1 MFAPQHNHRCLT
13 GIFGAG
19 VRSAWP
25 LLLAACCVLPA
36 RAQVYGGESA
46 SGSLVLSYMPTAEA
60 TQLVVDAPAVAPEA
74 ALSLAP
80 GATGS
85 EPLLA
90 GQSVKVPVL
99 PDQYRTLILKVAREQ
114 RVSAPLI
121 AAVAAAE
128 SGFDARARSPKGAV
142 GLMQLMPETARRFR
156 VADRLSPEQSVR
168 GGAAYLRWLSEH
180 FNANLEHVIAA
191 YNAGETAVER
201 AGGLPPYAETRA
213 YLPRVMGYLRHFTQ
227 LFGQIPA

>member
-1 MFAPQHNHRCLT
+1 MSAPQDDHHCQT
-13 GIFGAG
+13 GSSGCG
-19 VRSAWP
+19 VRQAWP
-25 LLLAACCVLPA
+25 LLLAACCALPA
-36 RAQVYGGESA
+36 QAQVFGGESA

-60 TQLVVDAPAVAPEA
+60 TQLVVDVPAVVPEA
-74 ALSLAP
+74 PLSATPEALA
-80 GATGS
+80 S

-90 GQSVKVPVL
+90 VKVPAL
-99 PDQYRTLILKVAREQ
+99 SDQYRKLILKVAREQ

-168 GGAAYLRWLSEH
+168 GGAAYLRWLNEH

-191 YNAGETAVER
+191 YNAGESAVDR

-227 LFGQIPA
+227 VFGQIPA